1 MERLRAEVQEAEARM
16 LAGQG
21 RIERQSTESDSG
33 SGSGSDSDRDA
44 DVSGAR
50 WLPSSSSS
58 DVSRLTLRSPAP
70 LGARLAM
77 PLSYRPGKYA
87 TYADE
92 F

>member
-1 MERLRAEVQEAEARM
+1 M

-21 RIERQSTESDSG
+21 RIERQSTDSDSG

-50 WLPSSSSS
+50 WLPSGSSG
-58 DVSRLTLRSPAP
+58 DVSRLTPRSPAP
-70 LGARLAM
+70 LAARLAT
-77 PLSYRPGKYA
+77 PLSYRPGKFA